1 MPSLASAQHEPRT
14 NSVLAPGFAAGRPGL
29 TTTVPRQYVHRAAVS
44 EVLLTGWEAVPGL
57 QDGQADVFPDGRSD
71 VFVVQAQWPRG
82 HSLFSQA
89 CGYQDPML
97 LMESVR
103 QIGSLLSHAEYG
115 VPFGHHFLMWNMSFA
130 TTEQLLVAGAAPTE
144 VELHTVCR
152 DVVRR
157 GKTLGGMRYDV
168 TVKVDGMALATAG
181 AAFSCTSGT
190 VHRRLRGDRPTST
203 DRAVG
208 RPIDAARVGRTDAGH
223 VVLAEPSASEVTGDE
238 DRHAWELRVDTTHP
252 IFFDHPVD
260 HVPGMVL
267 LEAARQ
273 AAHASTGL
281 PDALVV
287 ALDSTFTRYAELDA
301 PCRIEATVGA
311 PDASG
316 DVPVTVRGE
325 QQGQN
330 VFGADLVLRPR
341 GC

>member
-1 MPSLASAQHEPRT
+1 MPSLASAQHESRT
-14 NSVLAPGFAAGRPGL
+14 NSILAPHFAAGSPGL

-44 EVLLTGWEAVPGL
+44 EVLLTGWEAVPGVPA
-57 QDGQADVFPDGRSD
+57 GHSD
-71 VFVVQAQWPRG
+71 AFVVQAQWPRG

-89 CGYQDPML
+89 GGYQDPML
-97 LMESVR
+97 LIESVR
-103 QIGSLLSHAEYG
+103 QIGSLLSHAEFG

-130 TTEQLLVAGAAPTE
+130 TTEELLVAGTAPTE

-157 GKTLGGMRYDV
+157 GKALGGMRYDV
-168 TVKVDGMALATAG
+168 TVKVDGVALATAG
-181 AAFSCTSGT
+181 AAFSCTSAA

-203 DRAVG
+203 DRVVG
-208 RPIDAARVGRTDAGH
+208 CPIDPARVGRTDVGH
-223 VVLAEPSASEVTGDE
+223 VVLTEASTRETTGGQE
-238 DRHAWELRVDTTHP
+238 YAWELRVDTAHP

-301 PCRIEATVGA
+301 PCRIGA
-311 PDASG
+311 VPGEPDASG
-316 DVPVTVRGE
+316 DVPVRVSGT
-325 QQGQN
+325 QQGRT
-330 VFGADLVLRPR
+330 VFCADVVLRRR